1 MKMRVLSC
9 LACLAGI
16 LLFDSSA
23 EAIFRKPELDKIPVE
38 RLVKNLE
45 SMAKKETKGFT
56 AQYNLARV
64 HAMAYALKTD
74 TVEINKRSP
83 ESGAWFGFTP
93 GIIPFKAVEAP
104 DKEKA
109 AVAKKHLD
117 RAIEVY
123 KELVENQPMYLPGK
137 LGLAWSLE
145 QAGDKEAAIDGY
157 REVASKAWEE
167 DRKKKSGPLGGN
179 FVTKEAVGYLIPLL
193 DPKKDGN
200 EIDDLKAR
208 IAFLNKL
215 PRPVTPIAIPLKDG
229 LNARDIED
237 RAASVRFDVDGSD
250 LDRKWTWITKDA
262 AWLVHDPKHTGKIS
276 SGLQLFGNVSFW
288 CFWDNGYEAMR
299 SLDDNGDGKLS
310 GAELDGLALWH
321 DANGNGVCD
330 AGEVRSLSHYGI
342 VGLSCE
348 WQTDTQHPDR
358 IAVSPRGVVLQNG
371 ATRPSFDLI
380 LQQR

>member
-1 MKMRVLSC
+1 MVHIVGAFSQEDGPGC
-9 LACLAGI
+9 PACLAGI
-16 LLFDSSA
+16 CYSNA
-23 EAIFRKPELDKIPVE
+23 EANFRKPELAEIPVE

-74 TVEINKRSP
+74 TVEFNKKSP
-83 ESGAWFGFTP
+83 ESGAWFALP
-93 GIIPFKAVEAP
+93 GVVPFKPVEAP

-109 AVAKKHLD
+109 AAAKKHLD

-145 QAGDKEAAIDGY
+145 QAGDKQAAVDGY

-167 DRKKKSGPLGGN
+167 DRKKKSGPVGGN
-179 FVTKEAVGYLIPLL
+179 FITKEAASYLIPLL

-200 EIDDLKAR
+200 EIDDLKVR
-208 IAFLNKL
+208 ITFLNKL

-229 LNARDIED
+229 LSARDIED

-299 SLDDNGDGKLS
+299 ESRRQRRRQ
-310 GAELDGLALWH
+310 AQ
-321 DANGNGVCD
+321 
-330 AGEVRSLSHYGI
+330 R
-342 VGLSCE
+342 
-348 WQTDTQHPDR
+348 
-358 IAVSPRGVVLQNG
+358 RG
-371 ATRPSFDLI
+371 T
-380 LQQR
+380 